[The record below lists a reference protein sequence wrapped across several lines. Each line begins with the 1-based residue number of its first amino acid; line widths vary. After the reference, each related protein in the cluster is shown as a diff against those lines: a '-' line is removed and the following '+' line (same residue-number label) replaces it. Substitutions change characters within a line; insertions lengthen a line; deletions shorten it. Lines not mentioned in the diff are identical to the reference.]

1 MTPLKQ
7 KTKDRLTV
15 IGILSLEAILL
26 IDAVNNFYLY
36 AYERSAYFLI
46 HAIMSSIGSV
56 VLFAI
61 IVLLLIGYLDKR
73 KVLKSFKK

>member
-1 MTPLKQ
+1 MTSLKQ

-15 IGILSLEAILL
+15 IGILALEAILL
-26 IDAVNNFYLY
+26 IDAINNFYLY
-36 AYERSAYFLI
+36 THQRTAYFLI
-46 HAIMSSIGSV
+46 HAILSSIGSV
-56 VLFAI
+56 VLLAI